1 MERKHCDEQF
11 LETYKKIRGDW
22 QGLKPVRVF
31 KDKRKEVPK
40 KNKRLWRDEVSADGD
55 NEDIRL

>member
-11 LETYKKIRGDW
+11 LDTYKKIRGDW
-22 QGLKPVRVF
+22 TGLKPVRVF

-40 KNKRLWRDEVSADGD
+40 KNKQLWIQEAQTDCDDFEA
-55 NEDIRL
+55 